1 MFLADL
7 LFALMGKFRRGV
19 CRALNVK
26 RSAPAENHTATEYA
40 DALLFGEDDPVT
52 SDSLPPSILDS
63 NRR

>member
-7 LFALMGKFRRGV
+7 LFALLGKLWRGFCHAV
-19 CRALNVK
+19 NVK
-26 RSAPAENHTATEYA
+26 LSAPAENHTATEYA

-52 SDSLPPSILDS
+52 SDSSPLSILDS